1 MSGLQAA
8 KRATAR
14 PNDSKKPKSI
24 LKEGQ
29 GRRPEGFSPEGR
41 APVPTV
47 NSHSI
52 PVGWGARLQRP
63 GGAGA
68 SRSAGGRRRGAANRA
83 RQREEGGC
91 VRGWWL
97 RAVGSACGGVCFS
110 VYISR
115 HGNTPSLQVG
125 IKIAAIFADGGYRS
139 NNLNLCS

>member
-8 KRATAR
+8 RRATAR
-14 PNDSKKPKSI
+14 PNDSKRPAILESI

-29 GRRPEGFSPEGR
+29 GRRPEGFRPEGR
-41 APVPTV
+41 APVPTD
-47 NSHSI
+47 NSHNM

-63 GGAGA
+63 RGAGA

-97 RAVGSACGGVCFS
+97 RVVCSAFGGVCFS
-110 VYISR
+110 VYVSR
-115 HGNTPSLQVG
+115 HGNSPSLERFPWRVRG
-125 IKIAAIFADGGYRS
+125 FHGECFHGKRK
-139 NNLNLCS
+139 

>member
-8 KRATAR
+8 RRATAR
-14 PNDSKKPKSI
+14 PNDSKRSANLVSI

-47 NSHSI
+47 SSHNM
-52 PVGWGARLQRP
+52 PVGRGARLQRP
-63 GGAGA
+63 RGAGA

-91 VRGWWL
+91 VRGL
-97 RAVGSACGGVCFS
+97 GGCVRGLGGCAQW
-110 VYISR
+110 VPPLA
-115 HGNTPSLQVG
+115 GCVSLS
-125 IKIAAIFADGGYRS
+125 I
-139 NNLNLCS
+139 